1 MFIVIELQVNA
12 EGVLGNIVTTYNTLP
27 EAQNKFY
34 TICASASISNIFMH
48 SAVILDRGGVLID
61 RQTFTHSVAPT
72 PEPEGG
78 EEE

>member
-12 EGVLGNIVTTYNTLP
+12 DRQLANIVTPYNTLS

-34 TICASASISNIFMH
+34 TICAYAAISDIPMH
-48 SAVILDRGGVLID
+48 SAVILDASGVLID
-61 RQTFTHSVAPT
+61 RQMFTHSVTPT

-78 EEE
+78 EE